1 MPCGHQVLHRVT
13 QTIRNLPPHHP
24 EAKIPTEAYRLE
36 EMIPAAAREY
46 LDNGRLLNASENSE
60 ALEKLRSYGMVSG
73 AEL

>member
-1 MPCGHQVLHRVT
+1 MHRVT